1 MKIGGASLEED
12 RRRIESALAVVGKGE
27 ALAVDANGRF
37 DLAMAIA
44 YAEMLR
50 PYGLRWYEEAGDPLD
65 YLLQA
70 ELGRLYEGPMATGE
84 NLFSM
89 QDARNLIRYGGMRPD
104 RDILQFDPALSY
116 GLVEYLRTLEMLE
129 AEGWSARQCIPHG
142 GHQFALNIAAGLG
155 LGGNESY
162 PEVFQPFGG
171 FADDMTVQDGYVRLP
186 DAPGIGFER
195 KANLWAVLK
204 ELTP

>member
-1 MKIGGASLEED
+1 
-12 RRRIESALAVVGKGE
+12 
-27 ALAVDANGRF
+27 
-37 DLAMAIA
+37 
-44 YAEMLR
+44 
-50 PYGLRWYEEAGDPLD
+50 
-65 YLLQA
+65 
-70 ELGRLYEGPMATGE
+70 MATGE

-116 GLVEYLRTLEMLE
+116 GLVEYRRTLAMLE
-129 AEGWSARQCIPHG
+129 ENGWSARRCIPHG

-162 PEVFQPFGG
+162 PDVFQPFGG
-171 FADDMTVQDGYVRLP
+171 FADDVAVEDGMVGLP

-204 ELTP
+204 TLASGADLSVGPIPDSSSQFEPVRAHSGSYSAYP